1 MTKVLILGS
10 GNIGSVL
17 AISLQE
23 TGDYH
28 VTLASR
34 NPVQLEKASLLAPFV
49 TLELDITS
57 ADLLTLF
64 KDYTIVV
71 SALAFHHN
79 TKIAK
84 LALQAGISYFD
95 LTEDRKTTKEIIEIA
110 KDAKEGQVFMP
121 QCGLAPGAIGIIG
134 HGLSQEFET
143 IKELKMR
150 VGALPLYPSNE
161 LKYNLS
167 WSTEGLINE
176 YCNPCE
182 VLYNDL
188 PTEVL
193 PLEGLEHFTLDG
205 VEYEAFNTSGG
216 LGRLCQTLQ
225 GKAKFLSYKSIRY
238 KGHRDLMHFLL
249 HDLNF
254 IEHQKQLQEVLERS
268 IPKSR
273 QDVVLLYVTITGIID
288 GHFEQRSYTKKIYHT
303 ETNTAIELS
312 TAHGLSAA
320 LDLFVTKKLPQKGFI
335 NQEQITL
342 KGFFNN
348 RFGSIYQPIEEG
360 IKDV

>member
-1 MTKVLILGS
+1 
-10 GNIGSVL
+10 
-17 AISLQE
+17 
-23 TGDYH
+23 
-28 VTLASR
+28 
-34 NPVQLEKASLLAPFV
+34 
-49 TLELDITS
+49 
-57 ADLLTLF
+57 
-64 KDYTIVV
+64 
-71 SALAFHHN
+71 
-79 TKIAK
+79 
-84 LALQAGISYFD
+84 
-95 LTEDRKTTKEIIEIA
+95 
-110 KDAKEGQVFMP
+110 
-121 QCGLAPGAIGIIG
+121 
-134 HGLSQEFET
+134 
-143 IKELKMR
+143 
-150 VGALPLYPSNE
+150 
-161 LKYNLS
+161 
-167 WSTEGLINE
+167 
-176 YCNPCE
+176 
-182 VLYNDL
+182 
-188 PTEVL
+188 
-193 PLEGLEHFTLDG
+193 
-205 VEYEAFNTSGG
+205 
-216 LGRLCQTLQ
+216 
-225 GKAKFLSYKSIRY
+225 
-238 KGHRDLMHFLL
+238 MHFLL